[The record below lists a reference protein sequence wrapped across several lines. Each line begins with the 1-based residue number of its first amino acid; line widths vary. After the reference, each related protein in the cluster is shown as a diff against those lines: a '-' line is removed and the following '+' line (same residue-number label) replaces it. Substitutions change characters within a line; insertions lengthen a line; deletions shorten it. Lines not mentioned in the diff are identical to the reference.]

1 MGHRAVT
8 GDESRARCEEG
19 TDAATGR
26 GDQRLRQALAR
37 LRRPREPAPPL
48 CVDPTNAFEVAIAE
62 QLKHLRADVDR
73 LQGRINWL
81 LGLIIAAA
89 VTNVL
94 LAVLQ

>member
-1 MGHRAVT
+1 MRPG
-8 GDESRARCEEG
+8 E
-19 TDAATGR
+19 
-26 GDQRLRQALAR
+26 QRLRQALGR
-37 LRRPREPAPPL
+37 LRRPPAAAPPL
-48 CVDPTNAFEVAIAE
+48 SVEPATAFDVALVE

-73 LQGRINWL
+73 LQTRVNWL

>member
-1 MGHRAVT
+1 MT
-8 GDESRARCEEG
+8 GDK
-19 TDAATGR
+19 
-26 GDQRLRQALAR
+26 RLRQALGR
-37 LRRPREPAPPL
+37 LRRPRGTAPPL
-48 CVDPTNAFEVAIAE
+48 SVQPTTPCELAIAE

-73 LQGRINWL
+73 LQTRVNWL